1 MAIFGKDEI
10 IATRE
15 ATEYRRRLVDEMI
28 FELIPMKS
36 VDAAIEALPAGA
48 KVSVTASPVKGL
60 DATMELTDR
69 IRAAGHRPVPHLSA
83 RLTGGPAH
91 VARLA
96 KWLRT
101 EGHDTVFVVAGDAE
115 TPAGPYDGALSF
127 LTELFT
133 HDTGLRRVGITSYP
147 DGHPIIPAEICDE
160 QLLLKQELLAEVGVD
175 GWASSQMCFD
185 TAKLTSWLR
194 RERQRGFTLPLHL
207 GLPGVIDRTRLM
219 TMGVRLGV
227 GASLRYLKK
236 NRAAVT
242 KLMAPGHY
250 DPDDIL
256 MPMAEEL
263 EPLGVESLHVFTFNQ
278 VESTEQ
284 WRRQVLSEAEPTQS

>member
-1 MAIFGKDEI
+1 MALFTK
-10 IATRE
+10 RE
-15 ATEYRRRLVDEMI
+15 GTGTPEAMSHRRRLVDEMV
-28 FELIPMKS
+28 FELIPLKS
-36 VDAAIEALPAGA
+36 VDAAIEALPTNS

-69 IRAAGHRPVPHLSA
+69 IRDAGHRPVPHLSA
-83 RLTGGPAH
+83 RLTEGPAH
-91 VARLA
+91 LARLA

-101 EGHDTVFVVAGDAE
+101 EGYGTIFVVAGDAE
-115 TPAGPYDGALSF
+115 EPAGPYEGALSF
-127 LTELFT
+127 LRDLFE
-133 HDTGLRRVGITSYP
+133 HDSGVQRVGITSYP
-147 DGHPIIPAEICDE
+147 DGHPIIPTEVCDE
-160 QLLLKQELLAEVGVD
+160 QLLLKQELLAEAGVE

-185 TAKLTSWLR
+185 TDKLTTWLR
-194 RERQRGFTLPLHL
+194 RERDRGFTLPLHL
-207 GLPGVIDRTRLM
+207 GLPGVIDRTKLM

-256 MPMAEEL
+256 IPMVDHL
-263 EPLGVESLHVFTFNQ
+263 EPLGVEALHVFTFNQ
-278 VESTEQ
+278 VAATDA
-284 WRRQVLSEAEPTQS
+284 WRRQVIAEEPSTS